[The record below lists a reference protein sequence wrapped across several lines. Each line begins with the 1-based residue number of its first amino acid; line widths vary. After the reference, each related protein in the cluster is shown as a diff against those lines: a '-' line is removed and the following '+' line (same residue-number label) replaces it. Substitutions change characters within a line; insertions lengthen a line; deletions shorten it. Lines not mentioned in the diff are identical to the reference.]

1 MQPTAMKTLRSRQRF
16 PDDPEALVTLT
27 QQQMVLYQ
35 SIQESTKHFMNQFFL
50 VTNSYHQL
58 MDDLLQCLDLSWDS
72 TSNLD
77 TNITEIISS
86 MKNCQEFF
94 KEKLAV
100 PVNEQVEK
108 QRMLQAELD
117 EWNRESEKLNQE
129 LKLLDKA
136 HTKWKLES
144 KLEKAKYRAEDAAS
158 TCCEIAASLRPA
170 LVQINADGVQAC
182 CRTWIIMSQGFSEM
196 KESLS
201 DLFNELSVNSKDL
214 ERQVTTG
221 SLPAWTE
228 SSNRIFR
235 SRVSTVN
242 SLGNNVDLVQNNYS
256 IPRIMNSST
265 RKPIHGYPTFTEYP
279 SSDYLAQK
287 RFVSRSRSLIYPD
300 QKSSQPSNRLSRSSS
315 TTFSR
320 SNSVPENASLYG
332 SEVDLQ
338 RNNARTSRILY
349 RSQSSDDPYRLG
361 TIHES
366 GARDSMWIESV
377 QPSTPVLRKHIVDR
391 NATTSGVPM
400 IRKSLIT
407 NQSARSTLTEFQ
419 PDSPTPRPIT
429 ITYNSQEQGMQTE
442 QSKTKRKAT
451 I

>member
-144 KLEKAKYRAEDAAS
+144 KLEK
-158 TCCEIAASLRPA
+158 
-170 LVQINADGVQAC
+170 
-182 CRTWIIMSQGFSEM
+182 
-196 KESLS
+196 
-201 DLFNELSVNSKDL
+201 
-214 ERQVTTG
+214 
-221 SLPAWTE
+221 
-228 SSNRIFR
+228 
-235 SRVSTVN
+235 
-242 SLGNNVDLVQNNYS
+242 
-256 IPRIMNSST
+256 
-265 RKPIHGYPTFTEYP
+265 
-279 SSDYLAQK
+279 
-287 RFVSRSRSLIYPD
+287 RSLIYPD